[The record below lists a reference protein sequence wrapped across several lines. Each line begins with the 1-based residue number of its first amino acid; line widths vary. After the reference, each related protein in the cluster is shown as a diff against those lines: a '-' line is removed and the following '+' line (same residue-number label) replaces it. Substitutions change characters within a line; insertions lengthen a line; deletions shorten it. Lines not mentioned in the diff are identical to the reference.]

1 MPNSKQ
7 PCPQKRLHDQLV
19 RVLQVTKASDDEIT
33 EVLIT
38 LLAIQLAAYPPIER
52 MICWEAAVET
62 LDNMVDE
69 LITQFDH
76 NITKN

>member
-1 MPNSKQ
+1 MPNYKQ

-19 RVLQVTKASDDEIT
+19 RVLQVTKANDDEIT

-52 MICWEAAVET
+52 AICWDAAVDT
-62 LDNMVDE
+62 LDAMVDE
-69 LITQFDH
+69 LITQFDN
-76 NITKN
+76 NIPKN